1 MRLRAAIALVTDRD
15 LLTFVAIRVG
25 IWILVAFTLL
35 WAPLRSE
42 ETIPSFRAYNGLT
55 DLLFN
60 TFAQWDSVW
69 FVHLADFGYD
79 SREITAFFPLYPLVV
94 AGVAAVTGSTIVA
107 GVLVSLAA
115 ACAAVLVLK
124 RLAGTILSREGQ
136 RDTILLLALF
146 PIGYVFTA
154 IYSDALFL
162 ALASG
167 SFLAA
172 QRGRALTAGVL
183 GGLAVATRIMGLAL
197 IPALIILLWPARW
210 TLREAARLAAVL
222 LLPVALGAYALYLE
236 HRFGD
241 ATVFLDAQAGE
252 AWNRDLSAAGP
263 LSGLWE
269 GASQAW
275 HGSIE
280 IVRHLPRSQNYPT
293 GYENPDIWALW
304 NVVHFAV
311 LVLAVALTW
320 VAWKRLGPA
329 FGVYSVAVLAISLSA
344 PADFVPLVS
353 LPRFLLSDFPLLLAL
368 AGLLESRPRVRAAV
382 LLLFAVTGAAAA
394 VAFSREI
401 WVA

>member
-15 LLTFVAIRVG
+15 LLTFLAIRVG
-25 IWILVAFTLL
+25 MWILVAFTLL

-42 ETIPSFRAYNGLT
+42 DAIPPFRAYNGLT
-55 DLLFN
+55 DLLFT

-69 FVHLADFGYD
+69 FIHLADFGYD
-79 SREITAFFPLYPLVV
+79 SREVTAFFPLYPLVV
-94 AGVAAVTGSTIVA
+94 AGVSAVTGSTIVA

-115 ACAAVLVLK
+115 GAAAVLVLK
-124 RLAGTILSREGQ
+124 RLAGTVLSREGQ

-154 IYSDALFL
+154 MYSDAMFL

-172 QRGRALTAGVL
+172 RRQRALLAGVL
-183 GGLAVATRIMGLAL
+183 GALAVGTRIMGLAL
-197 IPALIILLWPARW
+197 IPALIVLLWPSRW
-210 TLREAARLAAVL
+210 ALREVARLAAVL
-222 LLPVALGAYALYLE
+222 LLPLALAGYALYLD
-236 HRFGD
+236 HRFDD

-252 AWNRDLSAAGP
+252 EWNRDLSAVGP
-263 LSGLWE
+263 LAGMWE

-293 GYENPDIWALW
+293 GYENLEIWALW
-304 NVVHFAV
+304 NVAHFALLIV
-311 LVLAVALTW
+311 AIALTW
-320 VAWKRLGPA
+320 IAWRRLGPA
-329 FGVYSVAVLAISLSA
+329 FGIYSVGVLVISLSA

-353 LPRFLLSDFPLLLAL
+353 LPRFLLADFPIVIAL
-368 AGLLESRPRVRAAV
+368 AGLLENRPRARAAV
-382 LLLFAVTGAAAA
+382 FLLFAVTCTAAA